1 MQVNMREKL
10 SLEHPRK
17 RIYDNLSQVLTYVSQ
32 DLRLTFNEVVK
43 GSLALP
49 ILDIDITAG
58 LTQVLVKSVQNCGI
72 VTR

>member
-10 SLEHPRK
+10 SLEHPGKEK
-17 RIYDNLSQVLTYVSQ
+17 RDNLSQVLTYVSQ
-32 DLRLTFNEVVK
+32 VRLTFNEVVK